1 MKILIAED
9 DVINRKLLE
18 VILKK
23 RNYEFTSCK
32 NGVEVL
38 ETLKSD
44 GTYQFAI
51 FDWMMPELDGI
62 GLIKK
67 IRENKKYEG
76 IYIILLTAKNFKED
90 VVTGL
95 NAGADDYMA
104 KPFDKE
110 ELLARIRVGERI
122 LKLQSA
128 LNERVLQLRNALEKI
143 STLQGLIPMCA
154 GCKKIRDDEGYW
166 QEVEQYIMDNSEAR
180 FSHGLCPAC
189 VDKYYPE
196 YREIKTKRTEL
207 SAPVEGD
214 VN

>member
-23 RNYEFTSCK
+23 WDYEFTSCE

-38 ETLKSD
+38 ETLKAD

-62 GLIKK
+62 DLIKK
-67 IRENKKYEG
+67 IREDKKYEG
-76 IYIILLTAKNFKED
+76 IYIILLTAKNFKD
-90 VVTGL
+90 DIVTGL
-95 NAGADDYMA
+95 NAGADDYMV

-110 ELLARIRVGERI
+110 ELLARIRAGERI

-128 LNERVLQLRNALEKI
+128 LNRRVIQLRNALEKI

-166 QEVEQYIMDNSEAR
+166 QEVEHYIMENSEAR
-180 FSHGLCPAC
+180 FSHGLCPEC

-196 YREIKTKRTEL
+196 YRKIKTKRTAL
-207 SAPVEGD
+207 SPPVEGD